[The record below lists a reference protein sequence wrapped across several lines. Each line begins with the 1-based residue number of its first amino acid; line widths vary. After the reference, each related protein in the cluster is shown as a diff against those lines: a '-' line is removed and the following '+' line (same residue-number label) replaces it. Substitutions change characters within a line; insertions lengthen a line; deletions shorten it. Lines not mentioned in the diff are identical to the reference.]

1 MTIERA
7 IRDIASLGKCDAEE
21 LADHAIDVVIEI
33 LQRDRALPRR
43 SHPSWSIALA
53 STRQRIAEHL
63 HRHIDEHV
71 DREDVVREL
80 REYGLLDDAE

>member
-7 IRDIASLGKCDAEE
+7 VQDIPALGRCDAEE
-21 LADHAIDVVIEI
+21 LTDHAFDLVIEI
-33 LQRDRALPRR
+33 LQRADVLPRR
-43 SHPSWSIALA
+43 SHLDWLLTLA
-53 STRQRIAEHL
+53 PARQRIAEHL

-71 DREDVVREL
+71 DREDVIREL